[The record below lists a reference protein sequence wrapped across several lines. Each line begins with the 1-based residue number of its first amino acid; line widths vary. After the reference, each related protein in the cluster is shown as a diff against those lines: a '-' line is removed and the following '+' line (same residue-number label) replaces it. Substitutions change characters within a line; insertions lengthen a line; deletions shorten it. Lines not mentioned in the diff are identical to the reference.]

1 MLVEI
6 RFLHNLFLK
15 FSLSLIVEKKPNT
28 KKICFTL
35 NHDMFMSEKS
45 YKFRRFLFYVFYFI
59 PLFFGLLFCWKS
71 QAISIFCWISC
82 KTAFICRFAC
92 FQLFV
97 FWRIKLFLFHA
108 NDSGQI
114 WQRKNGNYRVICDE
128 ICERETWRCRWTRTC
143 FMGLC
148 GRWLIPK
155 WHDLGNLRAKLI

>member
-6 RFLHNLFLK
+6 RFLHNLFFK
-15 FSLSLIVEKKPNT
+15 FSLALIVEKKPNT

-45 YKFRRFLFYVFYFI
+45 YKFRRFLFYVCFISFYFLSGCYFVGNHK
-59 PLFFGLLFCWKS
+59 PLAFSVEYHVKLLSTF
-71 QAISIFCWISC
+71 
-82 KTAFICRFAC
+82 
-92 FQLFV
+92 